1 MKRRTRSQSLTLA
14 LVCGLVFSAFSIFLS
29 PAAVAADGDLGSL
42 DFASTQ
48 TKYLEYNSA
57 SSAFAFGT
65 GDFTI
70 EYWWKPTANRRSDV
84 MDFWSDPIAGSA
96 QTTRFILGTF
106 GGAPHVYVDDK
117 VQGSG
122 AKISG
127 SSNLTLNTWHH
138 IAVTRSSGVI
148 KMWINGTQAG
158 SSYSSSLDMGNV
170 GMKLSVMKDHGAGA
184 NGSGKITGARVVMGS
199 SIYNSAFTRPSTAPG
214 YINGTTFLLNAFQG
228 ASNYLRDS
236 SATNLSFTSAS
247 YPDSSIDTPFTAG
260 EITLAPNISSISA
273 STGNILGGRSVRVT
287 GSYLL
292 ATSQIKFDGVAG
304 TSLVVESSTSVL
316 VTTPAG
322 TLGAKNVVLSTASGA
337 TTLVNG
343 FTYVSTPV
351 PAINSLSITEGTTA
365 GGTSTVISGTNLDT
379 ATSATVDG
387 NRATIVSN
395 SSTAISIT
403 TPAGTEGAKNV
414 VVTTAGGSATIVGA
428 FTYST
433 RFAVSYVGGVGTTGT
448 APVQASIAPNET
460 FTVASGSAISKIGY
474 TFSKWKDG
482 NNAEYLPGETYT
494 VTNATVTLTAQW
506 TLSNYVVSFLA
517 GAHGD
522 IAGETTQ
529 NVNHGDSSTQVTA
542 EPDPYYHFVSWSD
555 ASTVNPRTI
564 SSVETTTSLT
574 ATFAIDTYTAT
585 YNSGGNG
592 AISGTAT
599 QTINHGENATAVTAT
614 PSANY
619 YFVSWSDGV
628 LTATRL
634 DASLTGS
641 ISKTAS
647 FAIDAHA
654 ITFNANGGSG
664 GSTVSVNYN
673 ENAVASSPIVSRS
686 QFTFA
691 GWAETV
697 TASSIATWTVVGPK
711 TLYSLWNPRIYSVTY
726 NAESGTALTAI
737 ETFTVGS
744 APIQLQSAT
753 RAGYKFNGWYTD
765 KSGGSFLG
773 ITGANYTPSDTA
785 TVHAQWTQASL
796 VGLSSPTSFGTI
808 IATSGN
814 DGGISATRSG
824 TKAEID
830 YFADSLPDNTVIT
843 AYLQGSTAYAA
854 SQLTGVTNLLLSVV
868 VAWKSPD
875 ETVPVVDPAKS
886 AIRLKITNAGIK
898 RGAKV
903 YSIAGD
909 SSTILTTATQDGFVV
924 IELREDP
931 EIVIAN
937 PVEVPA
943 PPAPPT
949 PPAPTPPSI
958 TAAPI
963 VDNSAAENAAKLKA
977 EEEAKKA
984 AELKA
989 AQEKAAKDLQ
999 AAREKAD
1006 AEIKAAQDAA
1016 DLDAK
1021 LKAEADARLAA
1032 DLKAKEDAEIAAKL
1046 ASQKIVPDVT
1056 LYSISP
1062 SLKLS
1067 VYDATYLKSY
1077 VATLKPKATVTCI
1090 GYIYPKN
1097 TTLAKAKLKA
1107 TSQATAVC
1115 KLIKAQRKSLTTK
1128 VVIYPASKAPKAAAG
1143 AKWVAVSY
1151 RVDGF
1156 RS

>member
-1 MKRRTRSQSLTLA
+1 MKRRTRAHSLTLA
-14 LVCGLVFSAFSIFLS
+14 LVCGLVFSAFSIFLA

-170 GMKLSVMKDHGAGA
+170 GMKLSIMKDHGAGA
-184 NGSGKITGARVVMGS
+184 NGSGKFTGARVVMGS
-199 SIYNSAFTRPSTAPG
+199 SIYNSAFTRPTTAPG

-379 ATSATVDG
+379 ATSVTVDG
-387 NRATIVSN
+387 NPATIVSN

-403 TPAGTEGAKNV
+403 TPAGSEGAKNV

-494 VTNATVTLTAQW
+494 LTNATVTLTAQW
-506 TLSNYVVSFLA
+506 TLNNYVVTFLA
-517 GAHGD
+517 GSNGTISGTTPQNIDHG
-522 IAGETTQ
+522 T
-529 NVNHGDSSTQVTA
+529 STSQITA
-542 EPDPYYHFVSWSD
+542 IPNANYHFTNWSD
-555 ASTVNPRTI
+555 AST
-564 SSVETTTSLT
+564 
-574 ATFAIDTYTAT
+574 
-585 YNSGGNG
+585 
-592 AISGTAT
+592 
-599 QTINHGENATAVTAT
+599 
-614 PSANY
+614 
-619 YFVSWSDGV
+619 
-628 LTATRL
+628 
-634 DASLTGS
+634 
-641 ISKTAS
+641 
-647 FAIDAHA
+647 
-654 ITFNANGGSG
+654 
-664 GSTVSVNYN
+664 
-673 ENAVASSPIVSRS
+673 
-686 QFTFA
+686 
-691 GWAETV
+691 
-697 TASSIATWTVVGPK
+697 
-711 TLYSLWNPRIYSVTY
+711 
-726 NAESGTALTAI
+726 
-737 ETFTVGS
+737 
-744 APIQLQSAT
+744 
-753 RAGYKFNGWYTD
+753 
-765 KSGGSFLG
+765 
-773 ITGANYTPSDTA
+773 
-785 TVHAQWTQASL
+785 
-796 VGLSSPTSFGTI
+796 
-808 IATSGN
+808 
-814 DGGISATRSG
+814 
-824 TKAEID
+824 
-830 YFADSLPDNTVIT
+830 
-843 AYLQGSTAYAA
+843 
-854 SQLTGVTNLLLSVV
+854 
-868 VAWKSPD
+868 
-875 ETVPVVDPAKS
+875 
-886 AIRLKITNAGIK
+886 
-898 RGAKV
+898 
-903 YSIAGD
+903 
-909 SSTILTTATQDGFVV
+909 
-924 IELREDP
+924 
-931 EIVIAN
+931 
-937 PVEVPA
+937 
-943 PPAPPT
+943 
-949 PPAPTPPSI
+949 
-958 TAAPI
+958 
-963 VDNSAAENAAKLKA
+963 
-977 EEEAKKA
+977 
-984 AELKA
+984 
-989 AQEKAAKDLQ
+989 
-999 AAREKAD
+999 
-1006 AEIKAAQDAA
+1006 
-1016 DLDAK
+1016 
-1021 LKAEADARLAA
+1021 
-1032 DLKAKEDAEIAAKL
+1032 
-1046 ASQKIVPDVT
+1046 
-1056 LYSISP
+1056 
-1062 SLKLS
+1062 
-1067 VYDATYLKSY
+1067 
-1077 VATLKPKATVTCI
+1077 
-1090 GYIYPKN
+1090 
-1097 TTLAKAKLKA
+1097 
-1107 TSQATAVC
+1107 
-1115 KLIKAQRKSLTTK
+1115 
-1128 VVIYPASKAPKAAAG
+1128 
-1143 AKWVAVSY
+1143 
-1151 RVDGF
+1151 
-1156 RS
+1156 